1 MKKIFLML
9 VAICA
14 FAACDPTHEKIN
26 NGGHITIDEL
36 KAKTTVTVDQAPSG
50 KNGNVITC
58 IITFTFFDKFSC
70 CDQKGSQQRC

>member
-36 KAKTTVTVDQAPSG
+36 KAKTIVTVDQPSNG
-50 KNGNVITC
+50 KN
-58 IITFTFFDKFSC
+58 
-70 CDQKGSQQRC
+70 